1 MSIYRRT
8 RRLAGQILRRIPWL
22 RRHLFA
28 SIGYRI
34 ISRDEAE
41 RQAASAWLGRLTA
54 RRQQKAY
61 DDLLRRMYRGES
73 RIDFKVAAEA
83 VERTELPEPAI
94 LEVGCGNGYYAEVF
108 DRLLD
113 GPFAYLGVDCSEA
126 MIETARRRYPQRE
139 FQVGDACALS
149 FPDGSFDV
157 VFNGVSLM
165 HILDFERAIAE
176 SRRVSKGYCLF
187 HSVPVFEDR
196 DTTYL
201 RKYAYG
207 GLVVE
212 VIFNRAG
219 LLELFERQGLEL
231 VETWNSI
238 PYDVHPV
245 TPEHSHAET
254 FLLAVPRPAG
264 SADRRVRL
272 DRRV

>member
-8 RRLAGQILRRIPWL
+8 RRLAGQILKRIPWL

-28 SIGYRI
+28 SIEYEI

-41 RQAASAWLGRLTA
+41 RQTSSAWLSRLTA
-54 RRQQKAY
+54 RRQQRAY
-61 DDLLRRMYRGES
+61 DDLLKQMYRGEP

-83 VERTELPEPAI
+83 VEHTELHEPAI

-108 DRLLD
+108 ARLFD
-113 GPFAYLGVDCSEA
+113 GPFAYLGVDYSEA

-139 FQVGDACALS
+139 FQVGDACALR
-149 FPDGSFDV
+149 FPDRSFDV

-207 GLVVE
+207 GPVVE
-212 VIFNRAG
+212 VVFNRAG
-219 LLELFERQGLEL
+219 LLELFEREGLEL

-254 FLLAVPRPAG
+254 FLLAVPRP
-264 SADRRVRL
+264 SDSL